1 LFLVFIFKSR
11 DFDSESDFEIT
22 QANRYYSIELGGAF
36 FLAFICN
43 LFVTSVSAKSFYS
56 TAQASNLTLENAV
69 SYI

>member
-1 LFLVFIFKSR
+1 MGNNKSR
-11 DFDSESDFEIT
+11 DFDRQSEFEIS
-22 QANRYYSIELGGAF
+22 QANRYYGIELGGAF